1 MNTLASFTAIDTLWM
16 LVCACFVFFM
26 QAGFTCYEAGLV
38 QSKNVISV
46 AIENIF
52 NLTISI
58 VLFSLVGFP
67 MMFGETIFSADSSA
81 ETAFVFLQ
89 IMFAAVSVT
98 IFAGALS
105 ERTKLAPLLVAGAV
119 SAALIYPLFG
129 RLAWGSHLSGNA
141 SWLEK
146 LGFLDFAGA
155 SVVHMTAGFVALAG
169 LLAVGFVAGI
179 LADLTSVLL
188 EKLHIDDVVNVIPV
202 HLIGGLT
209 GILALP
215 FCIPVSAL
223 PTDSRLEQF
232 GVQIIGACI
241 CFAASFGISF
251 FSYQQMFAILTPALI
266 TGAFA
271 DRVNFKSYLVFLV
284 LWSLLIY
291 IPLAHWVWGGG
302 FLQQMGVVDFA
313 GGIVVH
319 ASAGLAALAS
329 VFFVGKRTV
338 VSKVEMEPH
347 NVTHVALGTALL
359 WFGWFGFNAGGAL
372 GANSL
377 AATAFIN
384 TDLGASAAMVT
395 WLIISWIREKSPSF
409 VGVLTGAVAGLATI
423 TPGAGFVKPWA
434 AIIIGVLAGIICYAA
449 VQFRKKLDWDDAL
462 DVWGVH
468 GVGGIIGTILLGIF
482 ASKDVNGISGL
493 IEGDVHQFGIQIFGT
508 LLASAYAFVI
518 TMLILKVVNKFL
530 PVRVTPEEERIGLDA
545 SLHHEEAYHL

>member
-1 MNTLASFTAIDTLWM
+1 MEAIRIT
-16 LVCACFVFFM
+16 
-26 QAGFTCYEAGLV
+26 EA
-38 QSKNVISV
+38 
-46 AIENIF
+46 
-52 NLTISI
+52 
-58 VLFSLVGFP
+58 
-67 MMFGETIFSADSSA
+67 
-81 ETAFVFLQ
+81 
-89 IMFAAVSVT
+89 
-98 IFAGALS
+98 
-105 ERTKLAPLLVAGAV
+105 R
-119 SAALIYPLFG
+119 
-129 RLAWGSHLSGNA
+129 SHLC
-141 SWLEK
+141 
-146 LGFLDFAGA
+146 
-155 SVVHMTAGFVALAG
+155 
-169 LLAVGFVAGI
+169 
-179 LADLTSVLL
+179 
-188 EKLHIDDVVNVIPV
+188 P
-202 HLIGGLT
+202 
-209 GILALP
+209 
-215 FCIPVSAL
+215 
-223 PTDSRLEQF
+223 
-232 GVQIIGACI
+232 
-241 CFAASFGISF
+241 F

>member
-1 MNTLASFTAIDTLWM
+1 MNTLASFTATDTLWM

-141 SWLEK
+141 SWLER

-169 LLAVGFVAGI
+169 LLAVG
-179 LADLTSVLL
+179 SRSRQ
-188 EKLHIDDVVNVIPV
+188 H
-202 HLIGGLT
+202 T
-209 GILALP
+209 G
-215 FCIPVSAL
+215 
-223 PTDSRLEQF
+223 
-232 GVQIIGACI
+232 
-241 CFAASFGISF
+241 
-251 FSYQQMFAILTPALI
+251 
-266 TGAFA
+266 
-271 DRVNFKSYLVFLV
+271 KSN
-284 LWSLLIY
+284 
-291 IPLAHWVWGGG
+291 IPLAV
-302 FLQQMGVVDFA
+302 LGVF
-313 GGIVVH
+313 I
-319 ASAGLAALAS
+319 
-329 VFFVGKRTV
+329 
-338 VSKVEMEPH
+338 
-347 NVTHVALGTALL
+347 L

-468 GVGGIIGTILLGIF
+468 GVGGIIGTILLGVF